1 MDGVIHSSNN
11 QDLIHWKLTL
21 SYKKVKAVETEQ
33 NPKDLEKYYIPY
45 GLLFFRPVGVTKIRL
60 SSISG
65 FKRVSEMVLI
75 DFC

>member
-1 MDGVIHSSNN
+1 MKIDLVIQKSEGH
-11 QDLIHWKLTL
+11 KLCGMI
-21 SYKKVKAVETEQ
+21 AIETEQ
-33 NPKDLEKYYIPY
+33 NRKDLEKYYIPY

-60 SSISG
+60 SSISS